1 LCFQVENSNSL
12 VEELAIVSAK
22 EKAMLEEGRELL
34 ATVAKLHVS
43 VFCSFLKQVVLGQ
56 SESCWYDNLFTYM
69 TILDCISMQVEESS
83 LKTQFIQ
90 LRRDGLEMDQVGNV
104 TN

>member
-34 ATVAKLHVS
+34 ATVAKLHV
-43 VFCSFLKQVVLGQ
+43 CSTDFYKASFVLCQ
-56 SESCWYDNLFTYM
+56 SEPCWYDNVLHT
-69 TILDCISMQVEESS
+69 
-83 LKTQFIQ
+83 
-90 LRRDGLEMDQVGNV
+90 
-104 TN
+104 